1 MVAVSLKKK
10 RKNGVREENFAYDSN
25 GLGLWLKDSF
35 KRSFQFNNKSA
46 ASDPKL
52 WNNLKS
58 ESAEKFV
65 KAIKGREFSISEEL
79 LRRRF
84 TDSKGHS
91 FTVSDRLM
99 EERMAIKRKDSDEAR
114 FEIIAK
120 KQMKIEIGHSPDFV
134 EALFMVM
141 PLFERRKALVRTNFS
156 FIM

>member
-1 MVAVSLKKK
+1 M
-10 RKNGVREENFAYDSN
+10 
-25 GLGLWLKDSF
+25 
-35 KRSFQFNNKSA
+35 
-46 ASDPKL
+46 
-52 WNNLKS
+52 
-58 ESAEKFV
+58 
-65 KAIKGREFSISEEL
+65 